1 MYETKWSNTH
11 VNMNTSQT
19 HKTHAR
25 KHTYIMYYIYI
36 IYTLLFC
43 LFILYLYKIGTLTD
57 DSYLVSVD
65 VRSLYSNIIHIE
77 GIEAVT
83 KSLQKSKHF
92 YISISIITFLK
103 LLLTLNSLIFNGVNY
118 LQKKERLCS
127 AY

>member
-1 MYETKWSNTH
+1 
-11 VNMNTSQT
+11 
-19 HKTHAR
+19 
-25 KHTYIMYYIYI
+25 MYYIYI

-118 LQKKERLCS
+118 LQKKDCARRIKYVPIYANLFIGWFDEHFIPP
-127 AY
+127 

>member
-1 MYETKWSNTH
+1 
-11 VNMNTSQT
+11 
-19 HKTHAR
+19 
-25 KHTYIMYYIYI
+25 MYYIYI

-118 LQKKERLCS
+118 LQKKERLLGVLNT
-127 AY
+127 YLFMRTYL